1 MDRLTDRKTAAA
13 LKKNADGLR
22 EKGVEPNMSDLR
34 YINLADYENIEEL
47 IKTATNAPV
56 LSYQAAVIKQLI
68 DGKAVKCKV
77 EITDKPT
84 KTIDKPS
91 VNVDGKFI
99 NDMIMRRFMER
110 R

>member
-1 MDRLTDRKTAAA
+1 MERLTDRKTAAA

-22 EKGVEPNMSDLR
+22 EKGVEPNISDLR
-34 YINLADYENIEEL
+34 YIKLAEYENIEEL
-47 IKTATNAPV
+47 IKTTANAPV
-56 LSYQAAVIKQLI
+56 LSYQVAMIKQLM

-84 KTIDKPS
+84 KTIDS
-91 VNVDGKFI
+91 GF
-99 NDMIMRRFMER
+99 IMRRFNER